1 MGPPRPVPWLPYVM
15 YGAVLLAGLH
25 AQAAG
30 PGQAGGHNGLARAAG
45 LVTAVAV
52 LVALEPLERRVT
64 APPAVLLVART
75 ALFVVVAALDGSG
88 LSNLLFLLV
97 PFTAYFA
104 YGRRVAVALAVALVA
119 LPVGWATI
127 ADLYWYRRGERVT
140 DVLMLGVGM
149 ALAVAMASAAV
160 GETASRARL
169 RLALDEVAALSAA
182 AERGRV
188 ARDLHDSLGH
198 HLTAVS
204 IQLEK
209 ATAFRELDPVA
220 AEQSVRDAR
229 AAAARALDEVRGAV
243 RALAA
248 PFSLAG
254 ALAELAGD
262 GGGGQCAVDV
272 QVSGDERD
280 LPVAARVALFR
291 AAQEGVTNAHRH
303 AGAGRV
309 TVRATLGGDTAR
321 LVVAD
326 DGHGFADG
334 AADGFGLRGMRER
347 VAAVGGT
354 VDVTARPGVTL
365 TVTVPRMPGVTA

>member
-1 MGPPRPVPWLPYVM
+1 MGPPRPVSWLPYVM
-15 YGAVLLAGLH
+15 YGAVLVAGLH
-25 AQAAG
+25 DQARG
-30 PGQAGGHNGLARAAG
+30 SGGLPQAAG
-45 LVTAVAV
+45 LVAAIGV
-52 LVALEPLERRVT
+52 LAALEPLERRVT
-64 APPAVLLVART
+64 APPIAFLAART
-75 ALFVVVAALDGSG
+75 ALFVLVAALDGSG

-104 YGRRVAVALAVALVA
+104 YGRRVAVTLAAAGVAVPAGLATVA
-119 LPVGWATI
+119 DPHWFSS
-127 ADLYWYRRGERVT
+127 GERVT

-160 GETASRARL
+160 GESESRARL
-169 RLALDEVAALSAA
+169 RLALADVAELSAA

-188 ARDLHDSLGH
+188 ARDIHDSLGH

-209 ATAFRELDPVA
+209 ATAFRDLDPA
-220 AEQSVRDAR
+220 AAQQAVRDAR
-229 AAAARALDEVRGAV
+229 ASATRALDEVRGAV

-248 PFSLAG
+248 PFSLAA
-254 ALAELAGD
+254 ALAELASD

-272 QVSGDERD
+272 EVHGDERE

-291 AAQEGVTNAHRH
+291 AAQEGVTNARRH

-309 TVRATLGGDTAR
+309 TIRATFGGAAAR

-347 VAAVGGT
+347 VAAVGGSL
-354 VDVTARPGVTL
+354 DVTGRQGVTL
-365 TVTVPRMPGVTA
+365 TVTVPAA

>member
-1 MGPPRPVPWLPYVM
+1 MGPPRPVSWLPYVV
-15 YGAVLLAGLH
+15 YGAVLIAGLH
-25 AQAAG
+25 DQVRGRHGGPAQV
-30 PGQAGGHNGLARAAG
+30 AG
-45 LVTAVAV
+45 LVAAIGV
-52 LVALEPLERRVT
+52 LAALEPLERRVT
-64 APPAVLLVART
+64 APPMVFLVART
-75 ALFVVVAALDGSG
+75 ALFVLVAALDGSG

-104 YGRRVAVALAVALVA
+104 FGRRVAVTLAAAGVAV
-119 LPVGWATI
+119 PVGWATI
-127 ADLYWYRRGERVT
+127 ADPHWYRSGERVT

-160 GETASRARL
+160 GESDSRARL
-169 RLALDEVAALSAA
+169 RLALAEVAELSAA

-188 ARDLHDSLGH
+188 ARDIHDSLGH

-209 ATAFRELDPVA
+209 ATAFRDLDPAA
-220 AEQSVRDAR
+220 AEQAVRDAR
-229 AAAARALDEVRGAV
+229 ASAARALDEVRGAV

-254 ALAELAGD
+254 ALADLAGD

-272 QVSGDERD
+272 QVRGEEGG

-291 AAQEGVTNAHRH
+291 VAQEGVTNARRH

-309 TVRATLGGDTAR
+309 TVRATFDGATAR

-326 DGHGFADG
+326 DGRGFADG
-334 AADGFGLRGMRER
+334 TADGFGLRGIRER
-347 VAAVGGT
+347 VAAVGGSL
-354 VDVTARPGVTL
+354 DVTGRPGVVL
-365 TVTVPRMPGVTA
+365 TVTVPAA